1 MLQVFPNA
9 KACCKVIAQ
18 QQPSHSDPATKATMQ
33 QCHDST
39 QQAPCT
45 LAESQSLLNKTPL
58 HRLHSHTQA
67 AAPPEAS
74 QPTLPASFCD
84 KLMLSAEQGSQET
97 SQHAEHDLDDL
108 LDGLGTQESAQ
119 SAASWQPTMLL
130 STPSPMQTSAQPAS
144 TAVGPTEPCPS
155 AADTPRLAT
164 VRPMEDSHIDLA
176 LTQSSPDIMESIPGA
191 HNPSNQP
198 STTAASHAN
207 NYAVSSKNLAVQ
219 AADKRESANDT
230 DCNSDRAEVGVET
243 TVEDINPVAV
253 DVAGAAGR
261 VEPTEDITLVW
272 PQCVTSSID
281 AGQDNQS
288 SLHKKHAAVAATVM
302 NGDANSLSRDSSI
315 ADAQEEAQHVAPT
328 RAAATVS
335 QSSRNVETVPIGQR
349 KSKPTRF
356 SWHKTGRVWKPKRL
370 HAAKSVRR
378 S

>member
-1 MLQVFPNA
+1 
-9 KACCKVIAQ
+9 
-18 QQPSHSDPATKATMQ
+18 
-33 QCHDST
+33 
-39 QQAPCT
+39 
-45 LAESQSLLNKTPL
+45 
-58 HRLHSHTQA
+58 
-67 AAPPEAS
+67 
-74 QPTLPASFCD
+74 
-84 KLMLSAEQGSQET
+84 MLSAEQGSQET

-119 SAASWQPTMLL
+119 SAASWQPTMPL

-164 VRPMEDSHIDLA
+164 QPVSPMEDRTIDLA

-191 HNPSNQP
+191 HNQMNQP
-198 STTAASHAN
+198 STTAASHADT
-207 NYAVSSKNLAVQ
+207 YAVSSKNLAVQ
-219 AADKRESANDT
+219 AADKSESAHDT
-230 DCNSDRAEVGVET
+230 DCNSARAEVGVQT
-243 TVEDINPVAV
+243 AVDGAEDTYPVAV
-253 DVAGAAGR
+253 DVAGAAGS
-261 VEPTEDITLVW
+261 VGPTVDITSVR

-288 SLHKKHAAVAATVM
+288 SLHTKHAAVAATVM
-302 NGDANSLSRDSSI
+302 NGGANSLSRDSSI
-315 ADAQEEAQHVAPT
+315 ADAQEEAQHLAPT

-349 KSKPTRF
+349 KSKPARF